1 VPIPEGLQIEPEVVS
16 RTFRMEEPIYAR
28 LRKQA
33 KRHGISI
40 NGMAIVALVRW
51 LETVERE
58 EKKIDDSSR

>member
-1 VPIPEGLQIEPEVVS
+1 
-16 RTFRMEEPIYAR
+16 MEEPIYAR